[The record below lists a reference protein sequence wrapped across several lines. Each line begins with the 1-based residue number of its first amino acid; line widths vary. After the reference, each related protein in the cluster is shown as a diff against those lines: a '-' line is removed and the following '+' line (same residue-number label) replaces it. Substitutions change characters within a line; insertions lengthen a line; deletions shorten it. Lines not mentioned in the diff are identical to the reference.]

1 MATITLATTSNGYA
15 PQYGYAPAP
24 LTKEQ
29 YEEQRLIAEKAQQE
43 AAARYEEMMKNAP
56 APAARPAAFSQPAFS
71 QPQAFQPAV
80 FDQQAIMKQMQAQR
94 EEMMKM
100 MEQRRKEAD
109 ARFQNFLKEVNEA
122 RATKVETQKS

>member
-1 MATITLATTSNGYA
+1 MSGNASGRGNGNSYNAYNGNNNTGYNASNGYA
-15 PQYGYAPAP
+15 

-80 FDQQAIMKQMQAQR
+80 FDQQA
-94 EEMMKM
+94 
-100 MEQRRKEAD
+100 RRKEAD

-122 RATKVETQKS
+122 RATKIETQKS